1 MENKKLCHLNKI
13 ADVNNNKG
21 IKLLHKAATPGSHC
35 PMHTTLATIKRIG
48 GVSTLVIGMPE
59 CGYYSRYV
67 IDYPY
72 GSLGELHYV
81 YEMDSN
87 EVVFGCREGLM
98 EAIKEMDREGA
109 KIILLVATCIPELM
123 GEDIE
128 AVITELQGSIKAKL
142 LYTNV
147 AHFKRNGYQSGYF
160 NTIAKLV
167 EAVDPMEIK
176 EKREIINLLGAAN
189 SKEMDIFKDLLIK
202 KGYEINVLD
211 FNLSIKEIEKAVQ
224 AKVSIVLSAK
234 LNKLAKTLKEKYNIQ
249 YICLHNIY
257 SSQDLED
264 AYDRLIYILNIEDFN
279 ALDSLKEQ
287 LRNLEKQC
295 VEILKHKVYIAT
307 NAELDV
313 IPFVSYLSGFKMTPL
328 LLHVEE
334 FYEENKKFSDKL
346 VEYGFNPYVCYVTD
360 NSKIAEIIEEHNL
373 DLCFGDCKA
382 MLGEKVITSKELMKI
397 MQLNGYERTIF
408 LLNSLLSLLNIEG
421 EGCENNGV
429 I

>member
-1 MENKKLCHLNKI
+1 MESKKLCHLNKI

-21 IKLLHKAATPGSHC
+21 IKLLHKAAAPGSHC
-35 PMHTTLATIKRIG
+35 PMHTTLATVKRIG
-48 GVSTLVIGMPE
+48 GISTLVVGMPE

-67 IDYPY
+67 MDYPY
-72 GSLGELHYV
+72 GSSGELHYV

-109 KIILLVATCIPELM
+109 KIILLVATCIPELI

-128 AVITELQGSIKAKL
+128 AVITELQGSVKTKL
-142 LYTNV
+142 LYTNA
-147 AHFKRNGYQSGYF
+147 AHFKRNGYQAGYF
-160 NTIAKLV
+160 NTVAKLV

-176 EKREIINLLGAAN
+176 EERERVNLLGAAN
-189 SKEMDIFKDLLIK
+189 SKEMVIFKDLLIE

-211 FNLSIKEIEKAVQ
+211 FNLSIKEIEKAIQ
-224 AKVSIVLSAK
+224 AKVSIVLSPK
-234 LNKLAKTLKEKYNIQ
+234 LNKLAKTLKEKYHIP
-249 YICLHNIY
+249 YLCLHNIY
-257 SSQDLED
+257 SSQDLEH
-264 AYDRLIYILNIEDFN
+264 AYDRLMDILNIEDFN
-279 ALDSLKEQ
+279 DLDSLKEQ

-295 VEILKHKVYIAT
+295 VEVLKHKVYIAT

-313 IPFVSYLSGFKMTPL
+313 IPFASYLSCFKMTPL

-334 FYEENKKFSDKL
+334 FYEENKEFSDKI
-346 VEYGFNPYVCYVTD
+346 VEYGVNPYVCYVSD
-360 NSKIAEIIEEHNL
+360 NNKVVDIIEEHKV

-382 MLGEKVITSKELMKI
+382 MLGEKLITSKELMRM
-397 MQLNGYERTIF
+397 MQLSGYERSIF
-408 LLNSLLSLLNIEG
+408 LLKSLLSLLNIEG